1 MKYYP
6 NILFSVIAINP
17 ADDVF
22 EDNWQLDPAM
32 ISRNAVIIRQDPD
45 MKEFYSHLKK
55 LYGAISKIKNLPQ
68 RLSQKYS
75 GQFAIA
81 SKLLTSGGK
90 VRFDNADEVRKI
102 YQRQGKSIDQYFNY
116 RTFLLLL
123 LRSDGTRNDYL
134 DIIKNESSLSD
145 DRIAEIENALRD
157 YQDKPV
163 VGNSVF
169 TKNTATSPL
178 DAAQT
183 DTLDINIEQ
192 QLQDYADRFNKN

>member
-1 MKYYP
+1 MK
-6 NILFSVIAINP
+6 L
-17 ADDVF
+17 
-22 EDNWQLDPAM
+22 E
-32 ISRNAVIIRQDPD
+32 
-45 MKEFYSHLKK
+45 
-55 LYGAISKIKNLPQ
+55 
-68 RLSQKYS
+68 
-75 GQFAIA
+75 
-81 SKLLTSGGK
+81 
-90 VRFDNADEVRKI
+90 KI

-178 DAAQT
+178 ILHRLT
-183 DTLDINIEQ
+183 H
-192 QLQDYADRFNKN
+192 